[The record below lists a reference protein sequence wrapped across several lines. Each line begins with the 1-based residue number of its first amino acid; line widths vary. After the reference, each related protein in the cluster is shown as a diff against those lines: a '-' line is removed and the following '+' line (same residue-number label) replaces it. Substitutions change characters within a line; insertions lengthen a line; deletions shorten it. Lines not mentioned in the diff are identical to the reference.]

1 MKTQQQPQRTASTS
15 SSILNGSLLEQ
26 PESIN
31 EEVNATLPSRMD
43 VVLEAETV
51 HYRPMFSHRAR
62 TDTIKEKITLTMSRL
77 ISWSEQVANGMDYLS
92 SKNVVHGDLA
102 CRYVIMYCSAFIHY
116 TSPEAFRRVHL
127 RLMKVFIGLENQ
139 LKDP

>member
-1 MKTQQQPQRTASTS
+1 MQMQRAESRAQMKTQQPQRTASTS

-102 CRYVIMYCSAFIHY
+102 CR
-116 TSPEAFRRVHL
+116 
-127 RLMKVFIGLENQ
+127 
-139 LKDP
+139 

>member
-15 SSILNGSLLEQ
+15 SSILNGSLLE
-26 PESIN
+26 ES
-31 EEVNATLPSRMD
+31 EEVNAPLPCSRMD
-43 VVLEAETV
+43 VVLEAAETV

-102 CRYVIMYCSAFIHY
+102 CRYVIILHN
-116 TSPEAFRRVHL
+116 V
-127 RLMKVFIGLENQ
+127 
-139 LKDP
+139 

>member
-1 MKTQQQPQRTASTS
+1 MQMQRAESRAQMKTQQQQPQRTASTS

-26 PESIN
+26 PESIS

-102 CRYVIMYCSAFIHY
+102 CR
-116 TSPEAFRRVHL
+116 
-127 RLMKVFIGLENQ
+127 
-139 LKDP
+139 